1 MDVRGSV
8 YIEGNEQNTGVL
20 HVHDNNSYGEP
31 IARFTANGD
40 GFILIENTKSE
51 TDYDECGVVIK
62 GSSSGGY
69 WLVGTDDTSA
79 LEIKYN
85 ASDFHFSGG
94 YGLSVATNGN
104 VGIGNTNPTQK
115 LDIQNGNIILSGSYN
130 AYTYIGDTNWGTG
143 VVNSGSTYYNEIRGY
158 WNSGNNRGF
167 RLYNSHNNTIP
178 LFVNS
183 NGNVGIGTT
192 NPVEKLDVNG
202 EIRTNSGFKV
212 GSSTRLYKD
221 HLDFNYNGAFHN
233 WGSVRW
239 GCGNFQS
246 GSYGRLYLTSIP
258 SGIGVPNV
266 GNPLMRF
273 DCYNFFYINRNCYA
287 PAFVNTSDLRM
298 KKNINN
304 INSDVSLNKILQLSP
319 ISYDFIDETK
329 GTKLFG
335 FVAQDLINII
345 PEAVT
350 TRGGYLP
357 TIMKSFKYEL
367 NKIFINEEEILNKI
381 EVNKYYAIGNS
392 QLDSFT
398 PYKILE
404 KDLNSITIE
413 NPENNSFGE
422 ETVYIYGECSNDINS
437 INYNHIS
444 VLNSGSI
451 QELYKIIQ
459 NQQKTIDDLLNRIS
473 ILENPK

>member
-1 MDVRGSV
+1 MQHIKLDKF
-8 YIEGNEQNTGVL
+8 NTFM
-20 HVHDNNSYGEP
+20 
-31 IARFTANGD
+31 ITMI
-40 GFILIENTKSE
+40 ILIFII
-51 TDYDECGVVIK
+51 YYVM
-62 GSSSGGY
+62 
-69 WLVGTDDTSA
+69 
-79 LEIKYN
+79 KYN
-85 ASDFHFSGG
+85 EITENFSTYG
-94 YGLSVATNGN
+94 YVACPPQFTKVGN
-104 VGIGNTNPTQK
+104 TLHMYYNDGNIGIGNDNPAHK
-115 LDIQNGNIILSGSYN
+115 LDIRSGDTYIAIFKHTNNTQGIGIGYNSINALGSNGNQDININARGSGVVRCNGELQIKGVNRTSHICYSN
-130 AYTYIGDTNWGTG
+130 GNTYIRG
-143 VVNSGSTYYNEIRGY
+143 GSTNGTVLL
-158 WNSGNNRGF
+158 NDNGG
-167 RLYNSHNNTIP
+167 
-178 LFVNS
+178 
-183 NGNVGIGTT
+183 GNVGIGTS
-192 NPVEKLDVNG
+192 NPEYKLDVNG
-202 EIRTNSGFKV
+202 EVRTNTGFTI
-212 GSSTRLYKD
+212 GNSTRLYKD
-221 HLDFNYNGAFHN
+221 HLDFNYNNKFDN

-239 GCGNFQS
+239 GCGNYQQ
-246 GSYGRLYLTSIP
+246 GSYGKLYLASANNHP
-258 SGIGVPNV
+258 Y
-266 GNPLMRF
+266 MRL
-273 DCYNFFYINRNCYA
+273 DCYTKFYIDKNCYA

-335 FVAQDLINII
+335 FIAQDLINVV

-367 NKIFINEEEILNKI
+367 NKIFIDEEEILNKI
-381 EVNKYYAIGNS
+381 DINKYYAIGNS

-422 ETVYIYGECSNDINS
+422 ETLYIYGECSNDINS

-451 QELYKIIQ
+451 QELHSIIQ
-459 NQQKTIDDLLNRIS
+459 NQQTQINQLLEILSRNRIS
-473 ILENPK
+473 

>member
-1 MDVRGSV
+1 
-8 YIEGNEQNTGVL
+8 
-20 HVHDNNSYGEP
+20 
-31 IARFTANGD
+31 
-40 GFILIENTKSE
+40 
-51 TDYDECGVVIK
+51 
-62 GSSSGGY
+62 
-69 WLVGTDDTSA
+69 
-79 LEIKYN
+79 
-85 ASDFHFSGG
+85 
-94 YGLSVATNGN
+94 
-104 VGIGNTNPTQK
+104 
-115 LDIQNGNIILSGSYN
+115 
-130 AYTYIGDTNWGTG
+130 
-143 VVNSGSTYYNEIRGY
+143 
-158 WNSGNNRGF
+158 
-167 RLYNSHNNTIP
+167 
-178 LFVNS
+178 
-183 NGNVGIGTT
+183 
-192 NPVEKLDVNG
+192 
-202 EIRTNSGFKV
+202 
-212 GSSTRLYKD
+212 
-221 HLDFNYNGAFHN
+221 
-233 WGSVRW
+233 
-239 GCGNFQS
+239 
-246 GSYGRLYLTSIP
+246 
-258 SGIGVPNV
+258 
-266 GNPLMRF
+266 MRF

-398 PYKILE
+398 SYKILE